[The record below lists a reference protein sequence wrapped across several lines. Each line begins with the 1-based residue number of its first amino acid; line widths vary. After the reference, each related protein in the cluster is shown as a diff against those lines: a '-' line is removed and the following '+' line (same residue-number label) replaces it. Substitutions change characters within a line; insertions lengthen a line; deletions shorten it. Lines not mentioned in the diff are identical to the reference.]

1 MDHLETYL
9 NHCQYYKRL
18 SKHTLRAYRSDL
30 KQFFNSDFS
39 DVTDY
44 LNDLIL
50 RTKKTSTLKRK
61 IASLKSFYRYLEER
75 NLCPE
80 NHLIR
85 TKYQFQSE
93 KRLPKTI
100 PTHELKRLYHYLEH
114 QMTQAK
120 TNYAKKKACRNLL
133 ICLLLLATG
142 LRISELCQLKREQLN
157 LNSRTI
163 QVLGKGNKERLLYIG
178 HERTFQLLLDYLA
191 SDSPHQTDYLFPGKN
206 HDEYLREQTIRLLLK
221 TISKKLKFSKIITPH
236 MFRHSFATMLL
247 DDNVDIRYIQQ
258 LLGHS
263 SIAVTQIYTHVSST
277 KQQEILVQHN
287 PLNAI
292 NS

>member
-1 MDHLETYL
+1 MNHLEAYL
-9 NHCQYYKRL
+9 HHCQYYKRL

-100 PTHELKRLYHYLEH
+100 SSHELKQLYHYLEH
-114 QMTQAK
+114 QLAQAK
-120 TNYAKKKACRNLL
+120 TNYAKKKSCRNLL

-163 QVLGKGNKERLLYIG
+163 QVIGKGNKERLLYIG

-191 SDSPHQTDYLFPGKN
+191 TDFPHQTTNLFPGKN
-206 HDEYLREQTIRLLLK
+206 HGEHLKEQTVRRLLR
-221 TISKKLKFSKIITPH
+221 TISTTLKFSKIITPH

-247 DDNVDIRYIQQ
+247 DDNIDIRYIQQ

-263 SIAVTQIYTHVSST
+263 SIAVTQIYTHVSSA
-277 KQQEILVQHN
+277 KQQEILIHHN
-287 PLNAI
+287 PLNTI